1 MLRNWNNGDDR
12 RDAGQSDSG
21 SGQESGAGGAS
32 RRKPVLEPD
41 RRQPQK
47 FAGGGEWVK
56 VGSGKCLWGAD
67 SSHAAGTEIAAG
79 LPNIEATVS
88 RTNTDSGVID
98 QKRAVTTTGA
108 FTVLE
113 TGSNSYSGTSSYAS
127 GAIPAKFGFDAS
139 LSNSI
144 YGNSTTV
151 QPPALAVNIWK
162 RTS

>member
-1 MLRNWNNGDDR
+1 MATIEETLDKAIAVAVKRAMLAAHPVGSLYLSLTDDNP
-12 RDAGQSDSG
+12 
-21 SGQESGAGGAS
+21 
-32 RRKPVLEPD
+32 KNLL
-41 RRQPQK
+41 
-47 FAGGGEWVK
+47 GGEWVK